1 MHWRKPFTCPSRSV
15 MRVSRG
21 GSYVSGKM
29 KLQRELKVFALFVS
43 FPSGIVFSFP
53 IPLSHFLP
61 QFFVFPP
68 CPFPPL
74 PSPPQFVQPTGKRFL
89 LALDVSGSMGGY
101 NVLGSASIDARVA
114 SAAMSMVTART
125 EANYK
130 IVGFSHHLV
139 PLNIKA
145 SMSLEEV
152 IQTIERV
159 SVSSSSSSST
169 TISPSSSFEHG
180 YPVYY
185 TLRSIPTLIFC
196 HRCPWGE
203 QTVLSR

>member
-1 MHWRKPFTCPSRSV
+1 

-21 GSYVSGKM
+21 GSYVSGEDETPARVQSFCFVCFFSLWYC
-29 KLQRELKVFALFVS
+29 LQ
-43 FPSGIVFSFP
+43 FSHSS
-53 IPLSHFLP
+53 LS
-61 QFFVFPP
+61 
-68 CPFPPL
+68 L
-74 PSPPQFVQPTGKRFL
+74 PSSILCISSLSLPPPPQFVQPTGKRFL
-89 LALDVSGSMGGY
+89 LALDVSGSMGSY
-101 NVLGSASIDARVA
+101 NVLGSASINARVA

-159 SVSSSSSSST
+159 SVSSSSSSK
-169 TISPSSSFEHG
+169 HK
-180 YPVYY
+180 YPVYHP
-185 TLRSIPTLIFC
+185 LRSIPTLIFC

-203 QTVLSR
+203 QTVLSQ